1 MARRLSRARLRTTI
15 ALGLAFAIV
24 AIGAASAPAVTVLL
38 GDQNIEAGHD
48 SDTAGRAEAFRTT
61 ASGSGSVSRIS
72 VYVDASSSATKL
84 TAGLYA
90 SSGTHPGA
98 LLGQGTLTTVAKGAW
113 NDVAIPAAQVVGG
126 TAYWLAILSPA
137 GTGTLQFRD
146 SPHSG
151 TSETSLSGGL
161 GSLPATWASGTGY
174 TDGPLSAYGVADV
187 APQPILQVAPGTL
200 SFAGQV
206 GGTDP
211 APAQVTVS
219 NAGSGTLPFTASS
232 DASWLGV
239 APASGSAP
247 QTLQITASLS
257 GLAASAYTGHI
268 TVTSPGV
275 QGSPASVTVTLTV
288 APSAPPSSADW
299 PMVDH
304 DPARSGNAAGET
316 AISASNAANL
326 RLSWSAG
333 LDGKV
338 TAQPLF
344 LKQVTVGGQLHD
356 IVLAGTSANSLYAL
370 DATTGAVLWRKNFGA
385 EAGNCAIPGG
395 FGVTGAPAADKANAR
410 VYTVSDDGRLHV
422 LSLADGSDAV
432 TPLQVIAQPATNKVW
447 GGLNLSGN
455 VLYIATASDGC
466 DTEPWRGRVYRVDL
480 NGGVPTVTSTF
491 DVVPGLAAPNGG
503 GGIWGYGG
511 VSVDTAAGTVF
522 AATGADSAE
531 GYSQYANRMIALN
544 ASLGL
549 LGSFLPTEPATFPC
563 SGAPCDLD
571 FGSTPVVFQPSGCPT
586 MTAAGNKNGT
596 LYVFRTS
603 DLAANG
609 QPAQTLQVNPA
620 NDWLGSGGLGG
631 VPAYW
636 TAGRML
642 FVTDVGAGINGIA
655 GGVVGLT
662 IKADCSL
669 SVAWSA
675 TLGNAVP
682 NSTPTVAN
690 GVVYVGEGSTGSVHA
705 YDAQTGAPLWTSA
718 AISGGATYAAPIV
731 ADGRL
736 IAGSWDGTS
745 AASAGTI
752 RAYAPGPADITP
764 PTVSITAPSG
774 GATLSG
780 IVSVAASASDNTGVA
795 SVQLKLDGANL
806 GPLLTSV
813 PYTYSWDTT
822 TASAGGH
829 TLSAVA
835 ADDAGNTATA
845 ANVSVTVNNAG
856 PPPPTVLLG
865 DQTVEVQVDSD
876 SAGQAEAFKTSATA
890 TGTLSQVRFYLD
902 SSSTAT
908 KVIVGIYA
916 DNAGKVGALLTQATT
931 TAPVGGAWNQV
942 SVPGV
947 GLANGAAYWV
957 AILAPTGSGVV
968 RFRDRAGG
976 TSETSS
982 ATTLTAL
989 PATWVTGVKYT
1000 DGPLSAYGLGG

>member
-1 MARRLSRARLRTTI
+1 MARRFSRARLRTAI
-15 ALGLAFAIV
+15 ALVLAFAIV
-24 AIGAASAPAVTVLL
+24 AIGAASAPTVTVLL
-38 GDQNIEAGHD
+38 GDLNIEAGHD

-72 VYVDASSSATKL
+72 IYVDASSSATKL

-98 LLGQGTLTTVAKGAW
+98 LLGQGTLTTVARGAW

-126 TAYWLAILSPA
+126 TAYWIAILSPA

-146 SPHSG
+146 SPHTG
-151 TSETSLSGGL
+151 TSETSLSGTL
-161 GSLPATWASGTGY
+161 GSLPATWASGTEY
-174 TDGPLSAYGVADV
+174 TRSLVRIRRRRHRPAA
-187 APQPILQVAPGTL
+187 
-200 SFAGQV
+200 
-206 GGTDP
+206 DP
-211 APAQVTVS
+211 AGRARHAVVRRPGRR
-219 NAGSGTLPFTASS
+219 NGSGAGAGDRLECGKRDPPVHCVLRRVLARRRAGVRLRTADAPDHRVAFWARRERLHGSRHRHLPGRA
-232 DASWLGV
+232 
-239 APASGSAP
+239 
-247 QTLQITASLS
+247 
-257 GLAASAYTGHI
+257 GLAR
-268 TVTSPGV
+268 P
-275 QGSPASVTVTLTV
+275 VTVTLTV

-395 FGVTGAPAADKANAR
+395 FGVTGAPVADKANAR
-410 VYTVSDDGRLHV
+410 VYTVSDDGRLHG

-480 NGGVPTVTSTF
+480 NGDVPTVTSTF

-531 GYSQYANRMIALN
+531 GYTQYANRMIALN

-609 QPAQTLQVNPA
+609 QPAQALQVNQA

-636 TAGRML
+636 AAGRML

-655 GGVVGLT
+655 
-662 IKADCSL
+662 
-669 SVAWSA
+669 
-675 TLGNAVP
+675 
-682 NSTPTVAN
+682 
-690 GVVYVGEGSTGSVHA
+690 
-705 YDAQTGAPLWTSA
+705 
-718 AISGGATYAAPIV
+718 
-731 ADGRL
+731 
-736 IAGSWDGTS
+736 
-745 AASAGTI
+745 AAS
-752 RAYAPGPADITP
+752 
-764 PTVSITAPSG
+764 
-774 GATLSG
+774 
-780 IVSVAASASDNTGVA
+780 SA
-795 SVQLKLDGANL
+795 
-806 GPLLTSV
+806 
-813 PYTYSWDTT
+813 
-822 TASAGGH
+822 
-829 TLSAVA
+829 
-835 ADDAGNTATA
+835 
-845 ANVSVTVNNAG
+845 
-856 PPPPTVLLG
+856 
-865 DQTVEVQVDSD
+865 
-876 SAGQAEAFKTSATA
+876 
-890 TGTLSQVRFYLD
+890 
-902 SSSTAT
+902 
-908 KVIVGIYA
+908 
-916 DNAGKVGALLTQATT
+916 
-931 TAPVGGAWNQV
+931 
-942 SVPGV
+942 
-947 GLANGAAYWV
+947 
-957 AILAPTGSGVV
+957 
-968 RFRDRAGG
+968 
-976 TSETSS
+976 
-982 ATTLTAL
+982 
-989 PATWVTGVKYT
+989 
-1000 DGPLSAYGLGG
+1000 